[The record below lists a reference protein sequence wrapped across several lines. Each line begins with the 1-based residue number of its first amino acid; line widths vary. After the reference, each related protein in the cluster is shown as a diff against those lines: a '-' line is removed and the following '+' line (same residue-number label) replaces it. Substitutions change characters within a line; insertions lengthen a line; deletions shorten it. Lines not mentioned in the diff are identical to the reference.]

1 LAILITGVAGLT
13 GSYLAEKCIENGETV
28 IGIDN
33 LFRGT
38 KQNLESILSHE
49 RFTFIEDD
57 ILNIHRYTEQF
68 SNKIHEIYHLAA
80 VVPTKYFYE
89 EPVMTFENN
98 CLATKIMIEWG
109 IKIGATKFVNASSS
123 EVYGHPQEIPTKE
136 TTPTYYDA
144 VEITPRWSYAQGKI
158 LTEHIGN
165 YYKDKIAICHLRYAN
180 VYGPRDID
188 ENHVIPYIL
197 NKLIKN
203 EEIHLNKKADTIKRT
218 FLYMTDCANATYLA
232 MKYMKSGISYNIGSS
247 EEVTIHELF
256 KTCLQVMQDL
266 GVASDEGNIIYDIER
281 VGDPTRRVLDITRA
295 KQELGIS
302 IDTSLYDGIRRTGEW
317 MLAMQ
322 NNK

>member
-1 LAILITGVAGLT
+1 
-13 GSYLAEKCIENGETV
+13 
-28 IGIDN
+28 
-33 LFRGT
+33 
-38 KQNLESILSHE
+38 
-49 RFTFIEDD
+49 
-57 ILNIHRYTEQF
+57 
-68 SNKIHEIYHLAA
+68 
-80 VVPTKYFYE
+80 
-89 EPVMTFENN
+89 MTFENN